1 MNPKSVDQAPT
12 QPDALTQVAGR
23 MAVIVGR
30 YTRLLQ
36 SARGGLSHGQLTA
49 LASVTKHGPLRLAEL
64 AQIEAVS
71 APATTRTVA
80 ELEIRGLVQRESD
93 PDDGRAALIDVTPA
107 GAAAIVQAR
116 AVRTE
121 VVAGLLSTLSP
132 DELAVVA
139 AALPALERVL
149 DSI

>member
-1 MNPKSVDQAPT
+1 MTTKTVDD
-12 QPDALTQVAGR
+12 DARAALSNVAERLG
-23 MAVIVGR
+23 VVVGR

-80 ELEIRGLVQRESD
+80 ELETRGLVQRHSD
-93 PDDGRAALIDVTPA
+93 PDDGRAALIEVTPA
-107 GAAAIVQAR
+107 GSAAIVLAR
-116 AVRTE
+116 KARTA
-121 VVAGLLSTLSP
+121 VVAELLKSLGPS
-132 DELAVVA
+132 ELNSIA
-139 AALPALERVL
+139 AALPAMERVL
-149 DSI
+149 DTV

>member
-1 MNPKSVDQAPT
+1 MNTNAAEIQRT
-12 QPDALTQVAGR
+12 DAALHDVAER

-64 AQIEAVS
+64 AQIESVS

-80 ELEIRGLVQRESD
+80 ELEARGLVQRRAD
-93 PDDGRAALIDVTPA
+93 PDDGRAALIEVTSE
-107 GAAAIVQAR
+107 GAAAIVLAR
-116 AVRTE
+116 SARTE
-121 VVAGLLSTLSP
+121 VVASLLSTLT
-132 DELAVVA
+132 DGELERVRV
-139 AALPALERVL
+139 ALPALERVL
-149 DSI
+149 EQP